1 MRLKKIAIVSIISIA
16 VVLITALSLED
27 STRKEKVVMS
37 TIYEILKSFHY
48 EPQNLDD
55 SFSEKMYALYL
66 KSLDYNKMY
75 FTQEEI
81 LVLDTYKRQLDNEI
95 QQGSLTFFELS
106 IELIEKQISKIADLY
121 PVLLSKPFDYSVAD
135 SIEIDEKKRDY
146 AKNQGELELYWSKFL
161 KVQVMDE
168 IIQLENE
175 QKKAAEKSD
184 TVTIKSF
191 EEIEKIARE
200 KILKRYNTRFKRLKQ
215 TTRSDRFSAYVNALT
230 GVFDP
235 HTNYFPPKDKQD
247 FDISISG
254 KLEGIGATLSERDG
268 YIKVVEIVPGSPS
281 WKQGEL
287 KPEDVILKVAQ
298 GDSEPVD
305 IVDMRLD
312 EAVQLIRGPKGTKV
326 VLTVKKIDG
335 KVVKIPIIRDVIMLE
350 EKYAKSALLTVKQP
364 KSPKIGYIYLPQFYT
379 DMNDAN
385 GRRCSDD
392 IKKEIRLLQQ
402 ENVNGIIL
410 DLRDN
415 GGGSLNDV
423 VEIGGYFI
431 EKGPIVQV
439 NSTGNS
445 RRVLS
450 DYNASIEY
458 DGPLVI
464 IVNTFSASASEILAA
479 AMQDYK
485 RAVIVG
491 TQSTYGKGTVQRF
504 VDVDR
509 LIESQYK
516 DLQPLGAV
524 KVTIQKFYRINGGS
538 TQLKGVTPDII
549 LPDVYQAIEIGE
561 KELDYAL
568 RWDVTQAEKYSTWKY
583 QVDVKKLAKKS
594 SARIA
599 NDSAFI
605 TISNS
610 AQWLADKRNATSI
623 SLQLSD
629 YRARQKQDVELSELY
644 KDAGKHTTALE
655 IVPFTNSIVT
665 NDVAIDSVMA
675 KRTNDWHKELIQDV
689 ELYETYRI
697 ISDMIAEYKK

>member
-1 MRLKKIAIVSIISIA
+1 MRFRKIAIIAIICFVA
-16 VVLITALSLED
+16 ALITALSLQD
-27 STRKEKVVMS
+27 STRKEKVVIA
-37 TIYEILKSFHY
+37 TIFEILKSFHY
-48 EPQNLDD
+48 DPQSLDD
-55 SFSEKMYALYL
+55 KFSERMFTLYL

-81 LVLDTYKRQLDNEI
+81 SVLNTYKLLLDNEI
-95 QQGSLTFFELS
+95 QQSSLTFFDLS
-106 IELIEKQISKIADLY
+106 VELIDKQIKIINELY
-121 PVLLSKPFDYSVAD
+121 PILLSKPFDYNSMEV
-135 SIEIDEKKRDY
+135 IEIDEKKRDY
-146 AKNQGELELYWSKFL
+146 AKNQIELNDYWSKFL

-168 IIQLENE
+168 IIQIENE
-175 QKKAAEKSD
+175 QKKALEKND
-184 TVTIKSF
+184 TVPLKSF
-191 EEIEKIARE
+191 DEIEKLARE
-200 KILKRYNTRFKRLKQ
+200 KILKRYNTRFKRLNK
-215 TTRSDRFSAYVNALT
+215 TSRSDRFSAYVNSLT

-298 GDSEPVD
+298 GDNEPVD

-312 EAVQLIRGPKGTKV
+312 EAVQLIRGAKGTKV

-335 KVVKIPIIRDVIMLE
+335 KIIRIPIIRDVIMLE
-350 EKYAKSALLTVKQP
+350 EKYAKSAILTTENSINP
-364 KSPKIGYIYLPQFYT
+364 KVGYIYLPQFYT
-379 DMNDAN
+379 DMNDAS

-392 IKKEIRLLQQ
+392 IKKEIQLLKN
-402 ENVNGIIL
+402 ERVSGIIL

-464 IVNTFSASASEILAA
+464 IVNSFSASASEILAA

-485 RAVIVG
+485 RAIIVG
-491 TQSTYGKGTVQRF
+491 TKSTYGKGTVQRF

-524 KVTIQKFYRINGGS
+524 KVTIQKFYRIDGGS
-538 TQLKGVTPDII
+538 TQLKGVIPDIL
-549 LPDVYQAIEIGE
+549 LPDVYQSIEIGE

-568 RWDVTQAEKYSTWKY
+568 LWDVTQPEKFNTWKH
-583 QVDVKKLAKKS
+583 QVDVKKIAKKS
-594 SARIA
+594 DMRIK

-605 TISNS
+605 KISQS
-610 AQWLADKRNATSI
+610 AEWLAQKRDATSI
-623 SLQLSD
+623 SLQLTD
-629 YRARQKQDVELSELY
+629 YRAKQKQDADMSEKY
-644 KDAGKHTTALE
+644 KNAGKQITPLSV
-655 IVPFTNSIVT
+655 VPFSSISTT
-665 NDVAIDSVMA
+665 NDIAIDSVNA
-675 KRTNDWHKELIQDV
+675 KRTTDWHNEITQDV

-697 ISDMIAEYKK
+697 MSDIITDYKK

>member
-1 MRLKKIAIVSIISIA
+1 MRLKKIIIIVIACFAAI
-16 VVLITALSLED
+16 LITALSLQD
-27 STRKEKVVMS
+27 STRKEKVVIA

-48 EPQNLDD
+48 EPKNLDD
-55 SFSEKMYALYL
+55 SFSERMYTLYI

-81 LVLDTYKRQLDNEI
+81 SVLDTYKNQLDNQI
-95 QQGSLTFFELS
+95 QEGSLTFFELS
-106 IELIEKQISKIADLY
+106 LELINKQIKKIEEFY
-121 PVLLSKPFDYSVAD
+121 PVLLSKPFDYSI
-135 SIEIDEKKRDY
+135 SETIEIDEKKRDY
-146 AKNQGELELYWSKFL
+146 AKNQEELYGYWAKFL
-161 KVQVMDE
+161 KLQVMDE
-168 IIQLENE
+168 IIQIENE
-175 QKKAAEKSD
+175 QKKAREKSD
-184 TVTIKSF
+184 TVILKSF
-191 EEIEKIARE
+191 DEIEKIARE
-200 KILKRYNTRFKRLKQ
+200 KIVKRYNTRFKRLNQ
-215 TTRSDRFSAYVNALT
+215 TSRNDRFSAYVNALT
-230 GVFDP
+230 GGFDP

-287 KPEDVILKVAQ
+287 KPEDIILKVAQ
-298 GDSEPVD
+298 GDNEPVD

-335 KVVKIPIIRDVIMLE
+335 KIVRIPIIRDVIMLE
-350 EKYAKSALLTVKQP
+350 EKYAKSAILTVENSKNP
-364 KSPKIGYIYLPQFYT
+364 KVGYIYLPQFYT

-385 GRRCSDD
+385 GRRCSED
-392 IKKEIRLLQQ
+392 IKKEIRLLQN
-402 ENVNGIIL
+402 ENVAGIIL

-450 DYNASIEY
+450 DYNANIEY

-464 IVNTFSASASEILAA
+464 IVNSFSASASEILAA

-491 TQSTYGKGTVQRF
+491 TKSTYGKGTVQRF

-509 LIESQYK
+509 LIENQYK
-516 DLQPLGAV
+516 DLLPLGAV

-538 TQLKGVTPDII
+538 TQLKGVTPDVF
-549 LPDVYQAIEIGE
+549 LPDMYQAIELGE
-561 KELDYAL
+561 KELDYAM
-568 RWDVTQAEKYSTWKY
+568 RWDVTQPEKYSTWKY
-583 QVDVKKLAKKS
+583 QVDIKKIAKKS
-594 SARIA
+594 DMRIK

-605 TISNS
+605 KISES
-610 AQWLADKRNATSI
+610 AQWLANKKNATSV
-623 SLQLSD
+623 SLQFND
-629 YRARQKQDVELSELY
+629 YKAKQKQDLDLTEKY
-644 KDAGKHTTALE
+644 KNAGKDKTPLQ
-655 IVPFTNSIVT
+655 IVPFSTISST
-665 NDVAIDSVMA
+665 KDASIDSVLT
-675 KRTNDWHKELIQDV
+675 KRTADWHKELIQDI

-697 ISDMIAEYKK
+697 MTDIIADYKK